1 MTQFILTALLWF
13 SAVGCGMMAGLYF
26 AFSTFI
32 MSALG
37 RIPQAHGIS
46 AMQSINATILQ
57 SLFMPLFWG
66 TTLSALALAGFALF
80 RLGETAATAML
91 AAGILYVVGMFV
103 CTVVF
108 NVPLNNALDAV
119 DPAGAEG
126 AAVWTRYLKD
136 WTFWNHLRTAAS
148 AAASALFMVAIVAR

>member
-1 MTQFILTALLWF
+1 MTSILTALLWF
-13 SAVGCGMMAGLYF
+13 SAIGCGMMAGLYF

-32 MSALG
+32 MTALG

-46 AMQSINATILQ
+46 AMQSINTTIQQ

-66 TTLSALALAGFALF
+66 TTLAALALAGFALF
-80 RLGETAATAML
+80 RLGETAAMAML

-103 CTVVF
+103 CTVIF

-119 DPAGAEG
+119 DPAGVEG
-126 AAVWTRYLKD
+126 AAVWSRYLKD
-136 WTFWNHLRTAAS
+136 WTFWNHLRTVAS
-148 AAASALFMVAIVAR
+148 AAASALFVVAIVTR